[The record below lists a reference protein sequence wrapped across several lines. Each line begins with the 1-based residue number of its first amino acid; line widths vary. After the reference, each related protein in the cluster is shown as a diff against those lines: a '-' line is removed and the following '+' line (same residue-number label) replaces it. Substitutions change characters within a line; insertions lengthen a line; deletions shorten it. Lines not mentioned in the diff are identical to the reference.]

1 MRRGVAQHDNVMSS
15 RAGLGLD
22 GNPMRRR
29 TGKIAAVLVALL
41 AAAFLIGG
49 PQ

>member
-1 MRRGVAQHDNVMSS
+1 MRRGVAQHDNVMAS